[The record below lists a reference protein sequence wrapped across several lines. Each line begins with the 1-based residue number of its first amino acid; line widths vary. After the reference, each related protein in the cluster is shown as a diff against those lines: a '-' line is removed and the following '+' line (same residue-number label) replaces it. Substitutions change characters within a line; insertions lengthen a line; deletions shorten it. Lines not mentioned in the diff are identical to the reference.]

1 MHFPAVPAQDRF
13 YFLNEGELQMNQGNS
28 SNISMKQ
35 LLLISFLLHKVF
47 SQQRQQS
54 CFVSTSIR
62 AAIRSFVCLKFST
75 LALLKAFIVKTS
87 FFQPFLENIIIW
99 CSQDHNE

>member
-1 MHFPAVPAQDRF
+1 
-13 YFLNEGELQMNQGNS
+13 
-28 SNISMKQ
+28 MKQ
-35 LLLISFLLHKVF
+35 LPLISFLLHKVL
-47 SQQRQQS
+47 SQQRQQPR
-54 CFVSTSIR
+54 FVSTSIR